1 MNPGEISE
9 RLIQAAEIAIFSGGQ
24 VGPSHARS
32 LNLGY
37 AHSWADVNG
46 WGKERLEEEA
56 RLLWERILRRPTPQQ
71 VSEGEEALG
80 WLALVAKEQDRA
92 ALSAWVWAMANPH
105 LHFKDWCFEKAG
117 IHPETGR
124 RRKDRALACIA
135 RKLLGRASQNN
146 ENAGFGVLPEEPEIE
161 DTLDSLAAPVQETS
175 SIVSWAADD
184 AFSSFFSDRPADF
197 SWARKRNERR
207 RRRGLKQKEREVI

>member
-1 MNPGEISE
+1 MNLGEIAE

-46 WGKERLEEEA
+46 WGKERLEEEQ
-56 RLLWERILRRPTPQQ
+56 RLLWERIFRRPTPQQ
-71 VSEGEEALG
+71 VSEAEEAMG
-80 WLALVAKEQDRA
+80 WLALVDKEQDRA

-124 RRKDRALACIA
+124 RRKDRALGSIS
-135 RKLLGRASQNN
+135 RKLARSTLQNN
-146 ENAGFGVLPEEPEIE
+146 ENAGFGVLPDDPEIE
-161 DTLDSLAAPVQETS
+161 DIEPNIARAAAEAKG
-175 SIVSWAADD
+175 IRSWAADD
-184 AFSSFFSDRPADF
+184 AFTSFLTETPADF
-197 SWARKRNERR
+197 SWAQKRWERR
-207 RRRGLKQKEREVI
+207 RKREAKRRKEAA